1 MGWFSNFI
9 LSAGGIKVLE
19 AEDIKPDTSE
29 SNIGIH
35 LYSNYGEEY
44 EFISPE
50 VSKDTVRKLINDLD
64 WESNFFQVICTL
76 EPGKTMEVGGSLNGL
91 DGLSAVFINRQ
102 DNIESVIV
110 NPLST
115 REEMNE
121 VMQSYILGTRIWYES
136 YNWS

>member
-76 EPGKTMEVGGSLNGL
+76 EPGKTM
-91 DGLSAVFINRQ
+91 
-102 DNIESVIV
+102 
-110 NPLST
+110 
-115 REEMNE
+115 
-121 VMQSYILGTRIWYES
+121 
-136 YNWS
+136 